1 MLNPTIKWYNT
12 NIDFTLPGKMGVID
26 FLLAIRENL
35 EQREN
40 STTLAP
46 EVPGYKCLQ
55 MLDSQMINYI
65 DTLSN
70 KTHDWSL

>member
-1 MLNPTIKWYNT
+1 
-12 NIDFTLPGKMGVID
+12 MGVID